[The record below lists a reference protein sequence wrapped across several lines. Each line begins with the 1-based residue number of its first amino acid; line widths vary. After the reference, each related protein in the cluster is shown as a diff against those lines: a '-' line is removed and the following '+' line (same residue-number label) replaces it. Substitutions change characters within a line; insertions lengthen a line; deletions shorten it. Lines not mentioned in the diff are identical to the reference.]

1 MAEKRDDAQRVDVP
15 SIVHDREIWAP
26 TVYVTA
32 SRDWLVE
39 GYLQALD
46 RFRAV
51 DGRAGVSEKEAFWPL
66 FEALNWAATI
76 QEFDAQRGE
85 PIEHPV
91 SRRFVRNT
99 VHHDWAAALETRPFP
114 VGAVSAAKPSTTSFT
129 FFWCWKKAD
138 ELPPERRSQGE
149 TEYREH
155 LAEKHVRESL
165 EQFAALLGE

>member
-85 PIEHPV
+85 PIEHRSLGDSSATRCTTIGRRR
-91 SRRFVRNT
+91 SRRVLFR
-99 VHHDWAAALETRPFP
+99 
-114 VGAVSAAKPSTTSFT
+114 
-129 FFWCWKKAD
+129 
-138 ELPPERRSQGE
+138 
-149 TEYREH
+149 
-155 LAEKHVRESL
+155 
-165 EQFAALLGE
+165 